1 MKPNNTTT
9 QITIQELSFGQYRV
23 GIIGT
28 KPLLMHRFSDKARR
42 ELLLPRA
49 KMNQVEKET
58 TLKHDSP
65 VQEAKDAAII
75 SRYPDS
81 PAFFGMPAG
90 AIKGGLATAALRMP
104 GVKKTEIG
112 QLAFVLTDNDD
123 NLIPIYG
130 IPKLHMS
137 MVRNSGMN
145 RTPDVR
151 SRLIFPVW
159 AAEFTVRYIKPNLTE
174 LAIARMLHAAGMICG
189 LGDWRAEKG
198 KGDYGSYEVVDET
211 IADRFEQIRETAGR
225 VAQEAAYNDLQA
237 YDAETAELVDW
248 YHNEVE
254 ARGRE
259 RAEVQGGR
267 RKAKAG
273 NGVAHDGLHA

>member
-1 MKPNNTTT
+1 MQKSQQTT

-23 GIIGT
+23 GVIGT

-75 SRYPDS
+75 SRYPEF
-81 PAFFGMPAG
+81 ATFFGMPAG
-90 AIKGGLATAALRMP
+90 AIKGGMATAALRMP

-112 QLAFVLTDNDD
+112 QLAFVLAPNDD

-159 AAEFTVRYIKPNLTE
+159 AAEFTVRYIKPNLTD

-198 KGDYGSYEVVDET
+198 KGDYGSYEVVEEHT
-211 IADRFEQIRETAGR
+211 AEQFERIRKSAGR
-225 VAQEAAYNDLQA
+225 RAQEAAFDDLQA
-237 YDAETAELVDW
+237 YDDETAELVDW

-254 ARGRE
+254 ARGRDK
-259 RAEVQGGR
+259 AEVQGSR
-267 RKAKAG
+267 RRSKA
-273 NGVAHDGLHA
+273 NGSGDGLHA